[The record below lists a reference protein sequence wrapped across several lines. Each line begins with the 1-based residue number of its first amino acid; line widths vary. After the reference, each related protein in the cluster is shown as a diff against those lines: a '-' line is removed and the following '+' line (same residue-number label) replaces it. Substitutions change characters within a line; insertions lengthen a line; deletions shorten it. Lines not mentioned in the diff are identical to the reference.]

1 MKKLFLFVVAL
12 CSTMALG
19 AAEQVVYSLI
29 PAKGSN
35 NGYAKDCDIKIG
47 SNPADSITWNLT
59 GNAQMDPWRIGG
71 KSLDKVD
78 RALYSK
84 DPISTNIS
92 KIVLEH
98 GTAADITVNSLTL
111 IVSTE
116 ADGAGTVVSS
126 LTGTFTA
133 NSTTTFTRPEGK
145 DWSNCFYKFVYN
157 VTVSGS
163 SNKFLQFKRG
173 DFYQTIADV
182 NATAISIQEGTD
194 IELELYREAQ
204 LHAVLTPAD
213 ATTAVTWASSDPTA
227 VSVSETG
234 VVKALKENDDAYAT
248 ITATA
253 GTLKATI
260 DVYMVDPVVIT
271 PSAAAAK
278 ANTISADNGKYEGGE
293 YVIEGYVVSVSTK
306 YDASAKTISLQ
317 LADAK
322 GGEAVIEAYKCNV
335 TDETN
340 IPTPEAKVRV
350 IGYLSKY
357 SGKAQVAAGGTV
369 AVLEKGT
376 GAPVDKGATTV
387 AAFLEAKDTYNIY
400 TLTGVVSNISNT
412 SYGNFDLVDE
422 TGSIY
427 IYGLKDADGQNCF
440 TAKGIEEGDTIT
452 VKGSYT
458 DYNGKAE
465 VVNAEYISHKKG
477 VKVDPEDK
485 GAISVADFIAAADKV
500 NIYTLTG
507 TVSDIWTDKTTGEY
521 NAYGNFDLT
530 DETGTILVYGLLTA
544 DGQAKQFASMGIDE
558 GDIVTIKGVYTIYN
572 GEPQIASATYVSHV
586 DKTPSAIENTTANS
600 EKKVR
605 KVVENGQIYILK
617 DGVKYNIFGTK
628 VSK

>member
-1 MKKLFLFVVAL
+1 MKKVLLL
-12 CSTMALG
+12 CAVLCTSVLSAF
-19 AAEQVVYSLI
+19 AAEKAIENTFSDDTFSEKTNSYTGTWTNNSGTSLI
-29 PAKGSN
+29 MFAFNNGSSSNHWTEVRCGRKAAASTPTITTENALTEAISKVVINFSQANAAMVKEAYLQVAADTASFAAAAKIAFTVAAGEVVIPITTPAANQCYRITMDLDQDGSN
-35 NGYAKDCDIKIG
+35 NGTIR
-47 SNPADSITWNLT
+47 IT
-59 GNAQMDPWRIGG
+59 
-71 KSLDKVD
+71 S
-78 RALYSK
+78 
-84 DPISTNIS
+84 
-92 KIVLEH
+92 
-98 GTAADITVNSLTL
+98 VN
-111 IVSTE
+111 
-116 ADGAGTVVSS
+116 
-126 LTGTFTA
+126 
-133 NSTTTFTRPEGK
+133 
-145 DWSNCFYKFVYN
+145 FVYN
-157 VTVSGS
+157 
-163 SNKFLQFKRG
+163 
-173 DFYQTIADV
+173 IADV

-369 AVLEKGT
+369 AVLEKGM

-387 AAFLEAKDTYNIY
+387 AAFLEAKDTYNLY
-400 TLTGVVSNISNT
+400 TLTGVVSNISST
-412 SYGNFDLVDE
+412 SYGNFDLVDA

-458 DYNGKAE
+458 EYNGKAE
-465 VVNAEYISHKKG
+465 VVNALYVSHKKG